1 MDYCEKRGC
10 FFFQNI
16 LIYQGLIFTVFAG
29 VKMKDLN
36 ELIGTLAVE
45 TAKEDKGL
53 AFKKV
58 IHEIELF
65 YKENFFLDDYEVAI
79 FLTNEE
85 KTVLSFAC
93 PDYLVNSGMI
103 PVSSTEAFN
112 AAIFRTGRGIIE
124 NNLQQQKHL
133 LIFEIIRTPGDK
145 IMPVWKMIG
154 TLIAVGEDKLGV
166 IEISRR
172 SENMAEAGEDF
183 TESDLM
189 FLENTIK
196 KLAPFIQ
203 RVMPKNF
210 RGKIT

>member
-1 MDYCEKRGC
+1 
-10 FFFQNI
+10 
-16 LIYQGLIFTVFAG
+16 
-29 VKMKDLN
+29 MKDLN

-65 YKENFFLDDYEVAI
+65 YKENFFLNDYEVAI

-133 LIFEIIRTPGDK
+133 LIFEIIRTPDDK

-154 TLIAVGEDKLGV
+154 ALIAVGEEKLGV

-172 SENMAEAGEDF
+172 SDNMTDAGEDF

-210 RGKIT
+210 RGKVT

>member
-1 MDYCEKRGC
+1 
-10 FFFQNI
+10 
-16 LIYQGLIFTVFAG
+16 
-29 VKMKDLN
+29 MKDLN

-45 TAKEDKGL
+45 TAKEDKDL

-58 IHEIELF
+58 IQEIALF
-65 YKENFFLDDYEVAI
+65 YKENFFLNDYEVAI
-79 FLTNEE
+79 FLANNE

-133 LIFEIIRTPGDK
+133 LIFEIIRTPDEK

-154 TLIAVGEDKLGV
+154 ALIKVEEDKFGV

-172 SENMAEAGEDF
+172 AVSMEEAGEDF

-189 FLENTIK
+189 FLENTIM

-203 RVMPKNF
+203 RVMPENF

>member
-1 MDYCEKRGC
+1 
-10 FFFQNI
+10 
-16 LIYQGLIFTVFAG
+16 
-29 VKMKDLN
+29 MKDLN
-36 ELIGTLAVE
+36 ELIGTLAVVS
-45 TAKEDKGL
+45 AKEDRDL
-53 AFKKV
+53 AFKNV

-65 YKENFFLDDYEVAI
+65 YKENFFLNDYEVAI
-79 FLTNEE
+79 FLANEE

-103 PVSSTEAFN
+103 PVSSTEAFTS
-112 AAIFRTGRGIIE
+112 AIFRTGRGIIE
-124 NNLQQQKHL
+124 NNFQQQKHL
-133 LIFEIIRTPGDK
+133 QIFEIIRTPEDK
-145 IMPVWKMIG
+145 IMPIWKMIG
-154 TLIAVGEDKLGV
+154 ALIAVGGDKLGV

-172 SENMAEAGEDF
+172 ADDPGDAGEDF

-203 RVMPKNF
+203 RVKPKNF

>member
-1 MDYCEKRGC
+1 LY
-10 FFFQNI
+10 
-16 LIYQGLIFTVFAG
+16 FTIFAG

-45 TAKEDKGL
+45 TAKKDKEL

-58 IHEIELF
+58 IREIALF
-65 YKENFFLDDYEVAI
+65 YKENFFLNEHEVAI
-79 FLTNEE
+79 FLSNNE

-93 PDYLVNSGMI
+93 PEYLVNSGMI
-103 PVSSTEAFN
+103 PISSTEAFTS
-112 AAIFRTGRGIIE
+112 AIFRTGRGIIE

-133 LIFEIIRTPGDK
+133 SIFEIIRTPDDK

-154 TLIAVGEDKLGV
+154 ALIAVEEDKLGV

-172 SENMAEAGEDF
+172 AVNVEEAGEDF
-183 TESDLM
+183 TESDSM
-189 FLENTIK
+189 FLENTIM

-203 RVMPKNF
+203 RVMPENF
-210 RGKIT
+210 RGKITKP